1 MFDVSALR
9 HCEHVANSGWCA
21 CSREKALREVP
32 AKPETVEGMYEQLRE
47 CHSPS
52 VDERFILSHTPLP
65 GKDVARPC
73 TAHGCPRWQKQ
84 YSASQKNTQKHV
96 FWGLTKNI
104 EKHVYHL
111 GSRPVSRN
119 WVTNIT
125 RNTALLNK
133 KKVKIDLAS
142 P

>member
-1 MFDVSALR
+1 MAKTKNST
-9 HCEHVANSGWCA
+9 EPQKNSKKHVFLTNPQNV
-21 CSREKALREVP
+21 EK
-32 AKPETVEGMYEQLRE
+32 
-47 CHSPS
+47 
-52 VDERFILSHTPLP
+52 HTGAGGGGGGGGVTP
-65 GKDVARPC
+65 
-73 TAHGCPRWQKQ
+73 
-84 YSASQKNTQKHV
+84 NTQKHV

>member
-1 MFDVSALR
+1 MFLCLTKNTKK
-9 HCEHVANSGWCA
+9 HFYHLGYIGW
-21 CSREKALREVP
+21 P
-32 AKPETVEGMYEQLRE
+32 
-47 CHSPS
+47 
-52 VDERFILSHTPLP
+52 
-65 GKDVARPC
+65 
-73 TAHGCPRWQKQ
+73 
-84 YSASQKNTQKHV
+84 KNTQKHV